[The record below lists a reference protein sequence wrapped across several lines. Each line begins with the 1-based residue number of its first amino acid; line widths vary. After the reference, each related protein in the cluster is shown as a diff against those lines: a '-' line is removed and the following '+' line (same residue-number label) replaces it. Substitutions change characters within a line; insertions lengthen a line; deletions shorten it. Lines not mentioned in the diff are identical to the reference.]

1 MCLCSAI
8 LSFDNVLAL
17 LNFEEIP
24 TLGARF
30 FSDIL
35 ILKTMGKRKIHA
47 STYYQCDWTGLPMR
61 QTNCYLPTWNEAG
74 KLVKHGSYVCW
85 EAVVSHARD
94 MQTNSELTDY
104 QVEKI
109 VTHINGVVGCVVHP
123 SPHWNELSWFTE
135 GGVYNSPSA
144 FMTECDTRLRHDG
157 IATVH
162 IAADGATNEVVCT
175 VDEAKGKFWSRLMM
189 PPENPDCSPQSF
201 QTVRKKAVKDRE
213 LTVFY
218 WPHKNGL
225 AFNQTAS
232 NMFKMQIYGDVLLVQ
247 NAKEACFMP
256 RERLIDYS
264 IESYN
269 EQFSTNKRRHKDT
282 AMDYPAAKEL
292 MEKELRQVEAQA
304 SAGAS
309 LPSDLAKAA
318 VLEPPTG
325 KELAKLM
332 KARGYNPPHKRPK
345 GPPPVDVL
353 PPGMPHFV
361 AAPLVAPVGA

>member
-1 MCLCSAI
+1 
-8 LSFDNVLAL
+8 
-17 LNFEEIP
+17 
-24 TLGARF
+24 
-30 FSDIL
+30 
-35 ILKTMGKRKIHA
+35 MGKRKIHGT
-47 STYYQCDWTGLPMR
+47 TYYQCDWTGLPMR

-74 KLVKHGSYVCW
+74 KLVKHGSYTCW
-85 EAVVSHARD
+85 EAVVAHARD
-94 MQTNSELTDY
+94 MHGGSEITNFQL
-104 QVEKI
+104 EKI
-109 VTHINGVVGCVVHP
+109 EAYIEGVVGCLVLM
-123 SPHWNELSWFTE
+123 SPHWKELAWFTE
-135 GGVYNSPSA
+135 GGAYTSPSA
-144 FMTECDTRLRHDG
+144 FMTECSSPPNPAPALK
-157 IATVH
+157 TVH
-162 IAADGATNEVVCT
+162 IAADGAINEVSCT
-175 VDEAKGKFWSRLMM
+175 IDEAGGKFWTRLMM

-232 NMFKMQIYGDVLLVQ
+232 NTFKMQIYGDVLLVQ
-247 NAKEACFMP
+247 NAKEVCFMP
-256 RERLIDYS
+256 RERLVDYS

-318 VLEPPTG
+318 VLEPPSG
-325 KELAKLM
+325 QELAKLM

-345 GPPPVDVL
+345 GPKTEPLVDPVL
-353 PPGMPHFV
+353 PPGMPQYV
-361 AAPLVAPVGA
+361 AAPMVVVGA